1 MKGPALEIVNYFCIE
16 RSWAKITFLYL
27 IYSFSILFKISSI
40 SNKYFTVAAYLEHT
54 YSNSNLTISQYW
66 LEKLNLSF
74 KISLISNSCLFFLVP
89 AFVFIYH
96 LKGWKVRIIYLQTY
110 YHESFLYL
118 FFWLPLPT
126 DTLKEKTSLRNE
138 KYL

>member
-1 MKGPALEIVNYFCIE
+1 MKGPAPEIVNYFCIE

-54 YSNSNLTISQYW
+54 YSNLTISQYW

-74 KISLISNSCLFFLVP
+74 KISLLSNSCLFFGPGLRLHLSP
-89 AFVFIYH
+89 LG
-96 LKGWKVRIIYLQTY
+96 LKGSNYIFANLLPWII
-110 YHESFLYL
+110 FIF